1 MKSEKR
7 FTKDIASLDDVFA
20 FLKEFVDREA
30 IDDEV
35 EFSLNLVV
43 EELFTNM
50 VKYGDGS
57 DGEIAIQVEKI
68 DDRLHLEL
76 TDFDVEPFDPA
87 SVREVAVDDPIEK
100 RVPGGLGLHLVKSM
114 VDEISYEYE
123 NRDMKISVVKALE
136 H

>member
-20 FLKEFVDREA
+20 FLKEFVDRES
-30 IDDEV
+30 IDDKV
-35 EFSLNLVV
+35 EFSLNIVV

-50 VKYGDGS
+50 VKYGVGS
-57 DGEIAIQVEKI
+57 DVEIAIQVEKI
-68 DDRLHLEL
+68 EGRLHLEL

-100 RVPGGLGLHLVKSM
+100 RAPGGLGLHLVKSM